1 MRVAR
6 TILSLAALFWGFV
19 QAPFLHVHA
28 EEADHP
34 ATTLAHL
41 HAHVSQ
47 QHSPGPTIGAH
58 TSDEDAIDIEWRIA
72 QPPTIAFTPDLAIT
86 EAVVIEPP
94 LIVSAAVSTLRPRGH
109 DPPDLTPKQPRS
121 PPA

>member
-1 MRVAR
+1 VRVAR

-28 EEADHP
+28 EEAVHP
-34 ATTLAHL
+34 ATTFAHL
-41 HAHVSQ
+41 HAHASE
-47 QHSPGPTIGAH
+47 QHWSGPTIGAH
-58 TSDEDAIDIEWRIA
+58 TPDEDAIDIEWRIA
-72 QPPTIAFTPDLAIT
+72 QPPTIAFTPALAIT
-86 EAVVIEPP
+86 QAVVIEPP
-94 LIVSAAVSTLRPRGH
+94 LIVSATVSIPRPRGH

>member
-1 MRVAR
+1 VRVAL

-34 ATTLAHL
+34 TTTLAHM
-41 HAHVSQ
+41 HVHGSE
-47 QHSPGPTIGAH
+47 QHSPGPTISAH
-58 TSDEDAIDIEWRIA
+58 TPDEDAIDIEWRIA
-72 QPPTIAFTPDLAIT
+72 QPPTISSAPDLAIT

-94 LIVSAAVSTLRPRGH
+94 RIVSAAVSILRPRGH
-109 DPPDLTPKQPRS
+109 DPPDLIPKQPRS